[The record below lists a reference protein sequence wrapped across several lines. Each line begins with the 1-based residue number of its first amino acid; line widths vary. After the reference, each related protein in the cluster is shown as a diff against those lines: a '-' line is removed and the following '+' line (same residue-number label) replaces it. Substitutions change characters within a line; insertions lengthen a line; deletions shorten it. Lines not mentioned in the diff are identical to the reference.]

1 MSGNG
6 VTWLPGRR
14 GRWAIGVAVALALVV
29 CAAFA
34 VVGKVRAHYRDVGLV
49 MASVVPADVRAAQE
63 RTIAAHLEQH
73 PDWAWMRETGG
84 RVLCGV
90 QELGERRDPHGRTR
104 VYAWSS
110 CRNEGGDLAH
120 GGDQALIV
128 MLTDGGAP
136 TVIFQP
142 GDGSQHAES
151 IEGHFPRALW
161 DAAFYAD
168 GVDKAALERQ
178 IDARRD

>member
-6 VTWLPGRR
+6 VTRLPGRR

-49 MASVVPADVRAAQE
+49 MASAVPADVRAA
-63 RTIAAHLEQH
+63 
-73 PDWAWMRETGG
+73 
-84 RVLCGV
+84 LCGV
-90 QELGERRDPHGRTR
+90 QELGERRDPHGRTW

-128 MLTDGGAP
+128 MLTDDGAP